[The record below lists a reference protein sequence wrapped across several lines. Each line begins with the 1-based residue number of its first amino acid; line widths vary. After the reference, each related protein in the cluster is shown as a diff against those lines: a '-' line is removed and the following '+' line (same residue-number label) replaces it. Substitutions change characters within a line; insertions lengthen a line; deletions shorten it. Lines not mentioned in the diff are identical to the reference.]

1 MGTEIIPVIKR
12 NFVGVLGSPLRFAR
26 LDIDDNQYKTFKFRR
41 ARAEP
46 VAVSVIQA
54 EDQRTILI
62 NRAILQV
69 AVIGAG
75 CVALLGD
82 ITARANG
89 SAVVVNDNPIARF
102 VKFRRVYRLLRIQVE
117 RHHVIRRMRI
127 VVISAVVLHDVT
139 VLAIS

>member
-1 MGTEIIPVIKR
+1 M
-12 NFVGVLGSPLRFAR
+12 
-26 LDIDDNQYKTFKFRR
+26 
-41 ARAEP
+41 
-46 VAVSVIQA
+46 AVSVIQA

-75 CVALLGD
+75 CVALFGD
-82 ITARANG
+82 ITAHANG

-102 VKFRRVYRLLRIQVE
+102 VKFRRVNSLLRIQVD